1 MIVEKA
7 DIDTVVSKTVSTDKL
22 KTKELEV
29 EGNWL
34 NEETLKQM
42 FTKIDNNEK
51 SVVQMIYAILLE
63 SDLIDDKSEIE
74 KKFKF
79 KTEDK
84 YRYISDMFPSK

>member
-1 MIVEKA
+1 MLTTLYQRIL
-7 DIDTVVSKTVSTDKL
+7 TLTNSK
-22 KTKELEV
+22 KELEV
-29 EGNWL
+29 DGNWL
-34 NEETLKQM
+34 NEETLKQV